1 MKRFGYVFD
10 PLFLVCCALYAA
22 NRWLI
27 KPHCHIAFFH
37 NWFNDVL
44 LIPCALPPLL
54 LAHRWLRLR
63 AHDQPPTLAEVSA
76 HVLGW
81 SVLFEVI
88 GPRLMTTTGD
98 PWDAVAYACGGA
110 GAFFCWRNCQDRSAA
125 SRNQTQLLN
134 MRKQRQRSDGRNK
147 MGLCSLRFLLFNK
160 IFLKWQDF
168 TVLDCGDQERAD
180 FDRLAPHYGW
190 MERLLAGRKLQR
202 CRAAFLQTIPAPRR
216 ALVAGPGHGGFVA
229 ELLRAH
235 PRVRCT
241 CVDSSSGMLRAARAR
256 LRAGGVDDSGAEFI
270 HADLLDWAAPAGEFD
285 LIVTHFFLDCFR
297 PEQLERL
304 LPKLSE
310 AAAPKACWLLADF
323 QEPAAGPAKWR
334 ARAILE
340 MMYVFFRWAAAL
352 PASQLTPPDS
362 LLARQGF
369 ILGQR
374 RTFDWGLLHSDL
386 WIRAGATSSH

>member
-1 MKRFGYVFD
+1 VKRFGYVFD

-27 KPHCHIAFFH
+27 KPHCHVAFFH

-54 LAHRWLRLR
+54 LVHRWWRLR
-63 AHDQPPTLAEVSA
+63 GHDQPPTLAEVSA

-88 GPRLMTTTGD
+88 GPRLMPTTGD
-98 PWDAVAYACGGA
+98 PWDAVAYAGGGA
-110 GAFFCWRNCQDRSAA
+110 AAFFCWRSCYN
-125 SRNQTQLLN
+125 
-134 MRKQRQRSDGRNK
+134 RSDTTG
-147 MGLCSLRFLLFNK
+147 
-160 IFLKWQDF
+160 
-168 TVLDCGDQERAD
+168 AD

-202 CRAAFLQTIPAPRR
+202 CRGAFLQTIPVPRR
-216 ALVAGPGHGGFVA
+216 ALVAGPGHGAFVA

-235 PRVRCT
+235 PHLHCT
-241 CVDSSSGMLRAARAR
+241 CVDSSAGMLQAARAR
-256 LRAGGVDDSGAEFI
+256 LRADGLDESRAEFI
-270 HADLLDWAAPAGEFD
+270 QADLLDWAAPDGKFD

-304 LPKLSE
+304 MPKLSA

-334 ARAILE
+334 ARAMLE
-340 MMYVFFRWAAAL
+340 IMYVFFRWAAAL

-369 ILGQR
+369 ALGQR

-386 WIRAGATSSH
+386 WIRADVTPSH